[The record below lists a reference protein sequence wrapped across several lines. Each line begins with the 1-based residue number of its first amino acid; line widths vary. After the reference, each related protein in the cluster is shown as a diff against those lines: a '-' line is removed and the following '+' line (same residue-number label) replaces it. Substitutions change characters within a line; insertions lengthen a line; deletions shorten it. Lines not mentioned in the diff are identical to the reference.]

1 MLEDLRPHLIELRK
15 RLFIILLATLVT
27 FVICFFFWKSLLEIA
42 RMPLTNAFDHG
53 IKGKIIQVAPAEAIF
68 VGIKLSLISGL
79 TLSIPII
86 FWQLWLFVA
95 PGLYKHEQKLVIP
108 FVVFGSIMF
117 VCGLLFCYYIVFPFI
132 IKYILAFGN
141 DIADAD
147 ISIKEY
153 MSFFMR
159 FMLGFG
165 IVFEMPVIAFFLGKV
180 GLITDETLKHY
191 FKYAVVGVFI
201 IAAIITPPDVLSQL
215 LLALPMVV
223 LYGFA
228 YIILKFVNPASKQ
241 KVDV

>member
-1 MLEDLRPHLIELRK
+1 MFEDLRPHLVELRK
-15 RLFIILLATLVT
+15 RLFIILIATLVS
-27 FVICFFFWKSLLEIA
+27 FVVCFIFWKDLLEIA
-42 RMPLTNAFDHG
+42 KMPLQYAFDHG
-53 IKGKIIQVAPAEAIF
+53 VKGKIIQIAPAEAIF

-79 TLSIPII
+79 TISVPII

-95 PGLYKHEQKLVIP
+95 PGLYKHEKKLVIP
-108 FVVFGSIMF
+108 FVLFGSIMF
-117 VCGLLFCYYIVFPFI
+117 ACGLLFCYYITFPFI
-132 IKYILAFGN
+132 IKYILTFGN

-159 FMLGFG
+159 FMIGFG
-165 IVFEMPVIAFFLGKV
+165 ITFELPVVAYFLGKV

-191 FKYAVVGVFI
+191 FRYAVVGVFI

-215 LLALPMVV
+215 LLAVPMVV

-228 YIILKFVNPASKQ
+228 YIILKFVNPALK
-241 KVDV
+241 K